1 MSKTYCTSCRD
12 CITDDETRWASD
24 SPYCED
30 CFDEGFVYCHRCDSL
45 MCRSDA
51 YFDDDGVAYCNQCY
65 EEDLDDDSPDNPDI
79 YDADR
84 EQIIELSRNWLLGR
98 QSKRSPIKVNE
109 RDVNLIKLRDQVG
122 LVEQPL
128 YVFGLRDRED
138 YQLSA
143 SPDLL
148 DQTRDFIS
156 FNGLNW
162 VVIEGVGHRRLGIAL
177 TIRQDAMRIAVKLI
191 KSLSETKIPVRV

>member
-1 MSKTYCTSCRD
+1 
-12 CITDDETRWASD
+12 
-24 SPYCED
+24 
-30 CFDEGFVYCHRCDSL
+30 

-109 RDVNLIKLRDQVG
+109 RDTNLIKLRDHVG
-122 LVEQPL
+122 LVAQPL
-128 YVFGLRDRED
+128 YVYGLRDREE
-138 YQLSA
+138 YQLTA
-143 SPDLL
+143 SVDIL
-148 DQTRDFIS
+148 DYCEEFICL
-156 FNGLNW
+156 NGLHLK
-162 VVIEGVGHRRLGIAL
+162 VIEGIGHKRLGIAL
-177 TIRQDAMRIAVKLI
+177 SIRQDALKMVVKLI
-191 KSLSETKIPVRV
+191 KNLSEAKVPVRV